1 MKSFRNADNRL
12 KFPQFVVRNI
22 AFLDGQIK
30 FGVWLVEK
38 LAYTARISTLSEL
51 SFYNF
56 VRGSSQKLYRVGL
69 TIKNTTLTLL
79 TLVFLLLAIW
89 CRICGML
96 NRLIGVSLSSEQQA

>member
-1 MKSFRNADNRL
+1 MKSFGSADNRF
-12 KFPQFVVRNI
+12 KFPRFVVRNI
-22 AFLDGQIK
+22 AFLDGQVK
-30 FGVWLVEK
+30 FGVRLLEK

-79 TLVFLLLAIW
+79 ALVFLLLAI
-89 CRICGML
+89 
-96 NRLIGVSLSSEQQA
+96 

>member
-1 MKSFRNADNRL
+1 MKSFGSPDNRL
-12 KFPQFVVRNI
+12 KFPQFVAGNI
-22 AFLDGQIK
+22 GFLDGQVK

-69 TIKNTTLTLL
+69 TIRNTTLTLL
-79 TLVFLLLAIW
+79 ALVFLLLAVW
-89 CRICGML
+89 CRI

>member
-1 MKSFRNADNRL
+1 MKNFASPDNRF

-22 AFLDGQIK
+22 AFLDGQVK
-30 FGVWLVEK
+30 FGVWLPEK

-56 VRGSSQKLYRVGL
+56 VRGSSEKLYRVGL
-69 TIKNTTLTLL
+69 TIKNTILTLL

-89 CRICGML
+89 YRICGIL
-96 NRLIGVSLSSEQQA
+96 DRLIGMLLSPEQQA